1 MRTSFI
7 MAALAAVSLIAASP
21 AISQSFPDDGIEQY
35 QVRIVDVPRSAAVE
49 AFTES
54 GINGDTHS
62 VESDF
67 IRPLVDSTDA
77 RQVVSF
83 GSSTSREISI
93 REDNEAIEFKLAAR
107 QDPEGGILIDYVSA
121 LREGDLE
128 REGNGS
134 GILVPGR
141 VLVHVTDGDD
151 PELSRLTI
159 LSIN

>member
-1 MRTSFI
+1 MRTSFL
-7 MAALAAVSLIAASP
+7 MAGLAAVSLIAASP
-21 AISQSFPDDGIEQY
+21 AISQASPKDGIEQY
-35 QVRIVDVPRSAAVE
+35 QVRIVDVPRSAALE

-67 IRPLVDSTDA
+67 IRPLVESADT
-77 RQVVSF
+77 RQIVSF
-83 GSSTSREISI
+83 GSSTSRELLIQ
-93 REDNEAIEFKLAAR
+93 EDDGAIEFKLAAK

-121 LREGDLE
+121 LREGDIE

-151 PELSRLTI
+151 PEFSRLTI